1 MSDGAGPPASVLKR
15 VGFFLVA
22 GAILFVLFE
31 TFGPYQ
37 PGRGYRPRPIETIGS
52 TGAVLDRTFDGH
64 FYLTGR
70 INGTELAFLV
80 DTGASTI
87 AIGET
92 LAQQLDLGP
101 CRSRVYSTAA
111 GTVRGCEASAREVEV
126 AGLRLADVPVAVLP
140 GADTVLLGM
149 NVLRHF
155 RIEQQGRQMRLS
167 AVPSGR
173 SGPDTKERNVP

>member
-1 MSDGAGPPASVLKR
+1 M
-15 VGFFLVA
+15 
-22 GAILFVLFE
+22 
-31 TFGPYQ
+31 
-37 PGRGYRPRPIETIGS
+37 
-52 TGAVLDRTFDGH
+52 LDRTFDGH

-70 INGTELAFLV
+70 INGTDVAFLV

-101 CRSRVYSTAA
+101 CRSRQYSTAA
-111 GTVRGCEASAREVEV
+111 GTVRGCEASASEVEV
-126 AGLRLADVPVAVLP
+126 AGLRLSDVPVAVLP

-155 RIEQQGRQMRLS
+155 RIEQQGRQMRLTPVEPPG
-167 AVPSGR
+167 APTPR
-173 SGPDTKERNVP
+173 SEMTHPWSLAGTTRRRRCRRRASPCWHPPNSRR